1 MLPKF
6 LIADNSQEQSGRLF
20 VVHTVTP
27 RFILEGSED
36 DFLEDQVMHWI
47 DNVDVSDKDKI
58 QLKADAEKFL
68 DLELANQEDLYDDMD
83 EN

>member
-20 VVHTVTP
+20 VVHTVSP

-36 DFLEDQVMHWI
+36 DFSEDQVMHWI
-47 DNVDVSDKDKI
+47 DGISISEEEKN
-58 QLKADAEKFL
+58 QLIVDAENFL
-68 DLELANQEDLYDDMD
+68 DSELENQEDLYDDM
-83 EN
+83 EKE